1 MCTRAKK
8 SLGDECVEQR
18 IYDHWF
24 ALLLYDTYLS
34 AKSQLVDDSNMI
46 KFRMDNFSCEIEHSS
61 LHRAA
66 TAIEFA
72 ASLQHLGEKAN
83 ERGRGVMAS
92 HNLRSQEVTYSCL
105 YARAL
110 DRFIFE
116 KDFGAVLHQGPSR
129 KQPGNM
135 RNPEQ
140 ADIYIVPMKDGYKPG
155 SPIMQMDV
163 KLNSKEF
170 DIADRESTLYSMN
183 GVHVNFEC
191 STWPV
196 LLGMPRTPEYVQFQ
210 VHVPVNRKM
219 WKMTICEGAPYD
231 KALLCTLYAA
241 VHYLCQQPIIRRDP
255 PDSPMPFK
263 QSEDY
268 SALKEGDCCRIFVNR
283 STNTVHKIYDT
294 RRENQQPI
302 SPYEPNLELIKSTG
316 ALSGVVQE
324 SLTTDKRFCQLK
336 YQYIEGSNVPMKLKQ
351 FVGVTHVLHKVHE
364 LGFVHGDI
372 RLANIVFSTEDDKSY
387 LIDFDLAREEG
398 KGRYPEG
405 YNNLSMRHKG
415 ACARQYMK
423 KEHDRFSLAEVMKEA
438 VIPATEDDRKRAQQ
452 IFKKV
457 NDLKVS
463 LQTIASL
470 LSNIDF

>member
-1 MCTRAKK
+1 MLVC
-8 SLGDECVEQR
+8 S
-18 IYDHWF
+18 IYNNNNN
-24 ALLLYDTYLS
+24 TYLS

-46 KFRMDNFSCEIEHSS
+46 KLQMDNFNCEIEHSS
-61 LHRAA
+61 LCRAA
-66 TAIEFA
+66 KFA
-72 ASLQHLGEKAN
+72 ARLHHLGSN
-83 ERGRGVMAS
+83 ERGHGVMAS
-92 HNLRSQEVTYSCL
+92 YDLRSQEVTYSCL
-105 YARAL
+105 YTRAL

-183 GVHVNFEC
+183 GVSVNFEC

-196 LLGMPRTPEYVQFQ
+196 LLGMPGTPEYSQFQ
-210 VHVPVNRKM
+210 VHVPVNHKI
-219 WKMTICEGAPYD
+219 WKITICEGVPYD
-231 KALLCTLYAA
+231 KAMLFTLYAA
-241 VHYLCQQPIIRRDP
+241 VHYLCQQPIVRRSS

-263 QSEDY
+263 QFEDY
-268 SALKEGDCCRIFVNR
+268 SAPKEVHLDCCRIFINR

-294 RRENQQPI
+294 RKENHQPI
-302 SPYEPNLELIKSTG
+302 GPYQPNLELIKSTG
-316 ALSGVVQE
+316 ALSGVAQE
-324 SLTTDKRFCQLK
+324 FLTTDGRFCQLK
-336 YQYIEGSNVPMKLKQ
+336 YQYIEGSYIPMKLKQ
-351 FVGVTHVLHKVHE
+351 FAGVTRVLHKVHE

-372 RLANIVFSTEDDKSY
+372 ILANTVFSTEGDKSY

-398 KGRYPEG
+398 KGCYPEG
-405 YNNLSMRHKG
+405 YSNLSVRHKG
-415 ACARQYMK
+415 AYAHQYMK
-423 KEHDRFSLAEVMKEA
+423 KEHDRFSLAEIMKKA
-438 VIPATEDDRKRAQQ
+438 DIPATEDDRKKAQE
-452 IFKKV
+452 IFEKV

-470 LSNIDF
+470 LSNIDHDNYATF